1 MARPKRDSGQMSAL
15 ERMEEGFWQLLA
27 ERPFDKITITALSK
41 RAVVNHNLIYYYYE
55 NLEDLARQMF
65 ERNMAGN
72 LPQQLLSVI
81 LEGVASHEPFLEDAQ
96 LLRRVGRVRLCMR
109 SENAFLNGLIRER
122 LQREWL
128 TAVGLDRR
136 QLSAQQQVD
145 LDFLVSGIIA
155 VVGSRHFEENLEAV
169 ATLYQ
174 RPLGKALAATL
185 KGFAQEGGGA

>member
-81 LEGVASHEPFLEDAQ
+81 LEGVASHKPFLEDAQ

-128 TAVGLDRR
+128 TAVGLDRS

>member
-1 MARPKRDSGQMSAL
+1 MARPKRDSGQMPAL
-15 ERMEEGFWQLLA
+15 ERMEEAFWQLLA

-41 RAVVNHNLIYYYYE
+41 GAGVNHNLIYYYFE

-109 SENAFLNGLIRER
+109 SDNAFLNGLIRER

-128 TAVGLDRR
+128 AAVGMDRT

-185 KGFAQEGGGA
+185 KGLAQEG